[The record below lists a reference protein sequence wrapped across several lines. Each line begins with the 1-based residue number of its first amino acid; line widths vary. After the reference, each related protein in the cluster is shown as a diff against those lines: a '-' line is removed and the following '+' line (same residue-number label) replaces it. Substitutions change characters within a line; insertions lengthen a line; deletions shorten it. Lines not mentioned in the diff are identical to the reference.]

1 MEGIDFFKLLKL
13 VEVGKMALVH
23 YEYRT
28 LPVTVSV
35 NQTCQVPEVFC
46 CNCFFSSLN
55 FYTRSKIKYN
65 SGVHQC

>member
-1 MEGIDFFKLLKL
+1 MEGSDFLKLLNL

-23 YEYRT
+23 EEYRT

-35 NQTCQVPEVFC
+35 NQTCLIPEVFC

-55 FYTRSKIKYN
+55 FYIRSKMKYN
-65 SGVHQC
+65 SGVLQC